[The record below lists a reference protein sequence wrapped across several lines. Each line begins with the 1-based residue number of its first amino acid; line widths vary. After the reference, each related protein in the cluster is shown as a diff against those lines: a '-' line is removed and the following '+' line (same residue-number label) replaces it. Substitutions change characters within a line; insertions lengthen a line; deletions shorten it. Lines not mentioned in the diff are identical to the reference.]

1 MASKGCKYIQW
12 APFAATNPEPTGVVP
27 KYGTP
32 VNLGALSK
40 VTDSPSF
47 NEAKNYGDNALAEYA
62 IEFKE
67 CPIDIEVTEL
77 SNAVASG
84 IFGATLGA
92 GADTDLK
99 FGTSDVAPYGGLAYI
114 VCKQVANAN
123 KFQGIYFPKVKAAM
137 QGEEYTTKGDS
148 ITLTGGKIKFTASAC
163 NSGDWKIK
171 SADLDTEAAA
181 KTWVDAKI
189 TAAAT

>member
-12 APFAATNPEPTGVVP
+12 APFAATNPEPTGAVP

-40 VTDSPSF
+40 VTDAPSF
-47 NEAKNYGDNALAEYA
+47 NEAKTYGDNALAEYA

-77 SNAVASG
+77 SNSVASG

>member
-12 APFAATNPEPTGVVP
+12 APFAATNPEPDAALP
-27 KYGTP
+27 NYGTP

-40 VTDSPSF
+40 VTDTPAF
-47 NEAKNYGDNALAEYA
+47 NEAKSYGDNALAEYA
-62 IEFKE
+62 SEFKE

-77 SNAVASG
+77 TNAVASG
-84 IFGATLGA
+84 IFGGTI
-92 GADTDLK
+92 DTENASDLK
-99 FGTSDVAPYGGLAYI
+99 FGASDVAPYGGLAYI
-114 VCKQVANAN
+114 VCKQVNNVN
-123 KFQGIYFPKVKAAM
+123 KYQGIYYPKVKAAM

-148 ITLTGGKIKFTASAC
+148 ITLTGGKIKFTSSAC

-189 TAAAT
+189 KAVA

>member
-12 APFAATNPEPTGVVP
+12 APFAATNPEPAGVVP
-27 KYGTP
+27 NYGTP
-32 VNLGALSK
+32 INLGALSK

-47 NEAKNYGDNALAEYA
+47 NEAKTYGDNALDEYVN
-62 IEFKE
+62 EFKE

-77 SNAVASG
+77 SNAVAAG
-84 IFGATLGA
+84 IFGATLGT
-92 GADTDLK
+92 GEDTDLK
-99 FGTSDVAPYGGLAYI
+99 FGGDDVAPYGGLAYI
-114 VCKQVANAN
+114 VCKQVHNVN

-137 QGEEYTTKGDS
+137 QGEEYATKGDS
-148 ITLTGGKIKFTASAC
+148 VTLTGGKIKFTASKC

-189 TAAAT
+189 KAATI

>member
-12 APFAATNPEPTGVVP
+12 APFAATNPEPTSAVP
-27 KYGTP
+27 NYGTP
-32 VNLGALSK
+32 INLGALSK
-40 VTDSPSF
+40 ATDAPAF
-47 NEAKNYGDNALAEYA
+47 NEAKIYGDNALDEYA
-62 IEFKE
+62 NEFKE
-67 CPIDIEVTEL
+67 CIIDVDVTEL

-92 GADTDLK
+92 GEDTDLK
-99 FGTSDVAPYGGLAYI
+99 FGADDVAPYGGLAYI
-114 VCKQVANAN
+114 VCKQVHNVN
-123 KFQGIYFPKVKAAM
+123 KYQGIYYPKVKAAM
-137 QGEEYTTKGDS
+137 QGEEYTTKGES
-148 ITLTGGKIKFTASAC
+148 VTLSGGKVKFTAMRC

-189 TAAAT
+189 TAATP